1 MKAAVVVQRAWRRYR
16 HKITASHRA
25 NEDTQEDC
33 QMVQVVDEVKKISVE
48 NETHAIEE
56 DPSVQLQQIDKPKQS
71 TSNYLQP
78 EESQYVNAE
87 HYRAPPSESVDAPP
101 PYIQPTEKPLPTQSP
116 NKLTISKRIQTA
128 LRHVKQSSSTHQL
141 EAASKNSPRTLRS
154 YSLPATMK
162 KSLCGTD
169 WSQLQVDKNILAS
182 VLTSHQST
190 ALSENHSLQSHAQNK
205 ETEPVKCED
214 GTKQVE
220 LKQPVPMQNKQ
231 LEPPPI
237 PPRSNQ
243 DLQPLTE
250 PKQQSQEELLS
261 DVASVESESV
271 ALVRLREGRQRE
283 MRAAEQSRVRMS
295 TLISQEELQQVSMHA
310 PPPHFV
316 SYFCPNNYTLYYSYY

>member
-16 HKITASHRA
+16 HKITASRRA

-33 QMVQVVDEVKKISVE
+33 QMVQVVDKVKKISVE

-56 DPSVQLQQIDKPKQS
+56 DPLQQIDKPKQS
-71 TSNYLQP
+71 ISNYLQP
-78 EESQYVNAE
+78 EESQDVNAE
-87 HYRAPPSESVDAPP
+87 HYRAPLSESVDAPP